1 MNLEIA
7 IVDPNILTCLGLRGM
22 LADIIPSATIRS
34 FSSFLDLL
42 DDTPYMYAHY
52 FVASRIYFEHSQ
64 FFREQTGKTI
74 VLLNGD
80 DVPMPNGVKTLNI
93 CQDEKS
99 LAKDILALRN
109 HGHRPTAASS
119 VHSNATLLSA
129 REIEVATLLVKGL
142 TNKEVADRLNVSLT
156 TIISHRKN
164 IMDKLS
170 ANSLADIIIYMVT
183 NGYVALG
190 EI

>member
-1 MNLEIA
+1 MEIA
-7 IVDPNILTCLGLRGM
+7 IVDSNVLTCLGLRGM
-22 LADIIPSATIRS
+22 LADIVPLATIRT
-34 FSSFLDLL
+34 FSSFMDLM

-52 FVASRIYFEHSQ
+52 YVASRVYFEHSQ
-64 FFREQTGKTI
+64 FFREQAGKTI

-80 DVPMPNGVKTLNI
+80 EVPQLCGVMTLNI

-99 LAKDILALRN
+99 LAKDILSLHNEGCSR
-109 HGHRPTAASS
+109 RS
-119 VHSNATLLSA
+119 VSGAERGGGLLSN
-129 REIEVATLLVKGL
+129 REIEVAVLIVKGL

-164 IMDKLS
+164 IMEKLS
-170 ANSLADIIIYMVT
+170 AHSLADVIIYMVM
-183 NGYVALG
+183 NGYVSLG